1 MQAQA
6 AQAEVEPEI
15 PHLVSPEEQETHRQ
29 HLLPREIMAG
39 TAQQILLMVQVAVA
53 EQGLRG
59 QMHQLHP
66 MMEEV
71 GEMEPHLLLAAHL
84 SLMQEVE
91 EEEAIIMVLPEQ
103 EEQEEEAME
112 EHLRMLPGLLETSIQ
127 VAAVAAEEI
136 ILLPRQVA
144 QEDQA

>member
-1 MQAQA
+1 
-6 AQAEVEPEI
+6 
-15 PHLVSPEEQETHRQ
+15 
-29 HLLPREIMAG
+29 
-39 TAQQILLMVQVAVA
+39 
-53 EQGLRG
+53 
-59 QMHQLHP
+59 

-112 EHLRMLPGLLETSIQ
+112 EHLRMLPGLLEASIQ
-127 VAAVAAEEI
+127 VVAVAAEEI